1 MRRTSA
7 AVIVI
12 ILIAGVLSGFKETP
26 DNTPYV
32 FPELPFFPQMP
43 VNPENPVTVEGA
55 ELGRHLFYDPVLSLD
70 STMSCASCHKQEFAF
85 SDAPN
90 QFSKGRDGK
99 LTVRNTMPLFNLAWC
114 GEYFWDGRAAS
125 IEQQVFEPV
134 RSHDE
139 MNLSWQE
146 AEARINRSDFYKKK
160 FALVFREGRIDSVM
174 ISKAIAQFLRTLL
187 STTSRYDSLQMGLIS
202 FTKEE
207 ADGFVL
213 VNDMTK
219 GDCLH
224 CHTTDA
230 DALGTTNKFSNNGLD
245 AFTDA
250 HACKDIG
257 RGKVSGAVKD
267 YGHFRIPSL
276 RNVALTAPYMHDGRF
291 KTLEE
296 VLDFYSD
303 GVKMNATIDSKI
315 GSAPHGGVH
324 LTADEKK
331 KVIAFLKALTDYAF
345 VSDARFSN
353 PRKEW

>member
-1 MRRTSA
+1 MRRTIT
-7 AVIVI
+7 AVFSI
-12 ILIAGVLSGFKETP
+12 ILIAGVLSGFKEIP
-26 DNTPYV
+26 GNTPYV
-32 FPELPFFPQMP
+32 FPKLLFFPEMP
-43 VNPENPVTVEGA
+43 VNAENPVTVEGA
-55 ELGRHLFYDPVLSLD
+55 ELGRHLFYDPILSID
-70 STMSCASCHKQEFAF
+70 SSMSCASCHKQEFAF
-85 SDAPN
+85 SDSPN

-99 LTVRNTMPLFNLAWC
+99 LTARNTMPLFNLAWC
-114 GEYFWDGRAAS
+114 REYFWDGRATS

-139 MNLSWQE
+139 MDLSWGD
-146 AEARINRSDFYKKK
+146 AEARINRSDFYRGK
-160 FALVFREGRIDSVM
+160 FALVFGEQKIDSVM
-174 ISKAIAQFLRTLL
+174 ISKAIAQFMRTLI
-187 STTSRYDSLQMGLIS
+187 SNTSRYDSLQMGLIS
-202 FTKEE
+202 FTKDE

-230 DALGTTNKFSNNGLD
+230 DGLGTTNNFSNNGLD

-257 RGKVSGAVKD
+257 RGKITGAVKD

-276 RNVALTAPYMHDGRF
+276 RNIALTAPYMHDGRF

-296 VLDFYSD
+296 VLDFYSE

-315 GSAPHGGVH
+315 GSASHGGVH
-324 LTADEKK
+324 LTPEEKS
-331 KVIAFLKALTDYAF
+331 KVIVFLHTLTDHAF
-345 VSDARFSN
+345 AIDSRFSA
-353 PRKEW
+353 PSQTR

>member
-1 MRRTSA
+1 MRRTVCA
-7 AVIVI
+7 LITI
-12 ILIAGVLSGFKETP
+12 TLIAGVFSGFKETP
-26 DNTPYV
+26 GGTPYV
-32 FPELPFFPQMP
+32 FPELMFFPEMP

-55 ELGRHLFYDPVLSLD
+55 ELGRHLFYDPILSAD
-70 STMSCASCHKQEFAF
+70 STMSCGTCHKQEFAF

-99 LTVRNTMPLFNLAWC
+99 LLPRNTMPLFNLAWC
-114 GEYFWDGRAAS
+114 GEYFWDGRATS
-125 IEQQVFEPV
+125 LENQVFEPV

-139 MNLSWQE
+139 MSLSWTE
-146 AEARINRSDFYKKK
+146 AEKKICNSKWYRQK
-160 FALVFREGRIDSVM
+160 FNVVFGDQKIDSVL
-174 ISKAIAQFLRTLL
+174 ISKAIGQFLRTLI
-187 STTSRYDSLQMGLIS
+187 SHTSRYDSLQMGLIS
-202 FTKEE
+202 FTKDE

-257 RGKVSGAVKD
+257 RGKVSGALKD

-296 VLDFYSD
+296 VVDFYSE
-303 GVKMNATIDSKI
+303 GVKTNATIDSKI
-315 GSAPHGGVH
+315 GSHPRGGVH
-324 LTADEKK
+324 LTAEEKG
-331 KVIAFLKALTDYAF
+331 KVIVFLKTLSDYAF
-345 VSDARFSN
+345 VKDPKFAN
-353 PRKEW
+353 PKR

>member
-1 MRRTSA
+1 MRRTTA
-7 AVIVI
+7 AIIVI
-12 ILIAGVLSGFKETP
+12 LLICGVLSGFTTEP
-26 DNTPYV
+26 GSTPYE
-32 FPELPFFPQMP
+32 FPKLTFFPQMP
-43 VNPENPVTVEGA
+43 VNAGNPVTVEGA
-55 ELGRHLFYDPVLSLD
+55 ELGRYLFYDPVLSSD
-70 STMSCASCHKQEFAF
+70 STMSCASCHKHEFAF

-90 QFSKGRDGK
+90 QFSKGRNG
-99 LTVRNTMPLFNLAWC
+99 LLARNTMPLFNLAWAPQ
-114 GEYFWDGRAAS
+114 YFWDGRAGSLEAQ
-125 IEQQVFEPV
+125 IFEPV

-139 MNLSWQE
+139 MNLAWPA
-146 AEARINRSDFYKKK
+146 AEKRIAQSKFYPSK
-160 FALVFREGRIDSVM
+160 FALVFGEQPIDSVL
-174 ISKAIAQFLRTLL
+174 ISKAIAQFLRTLI
-187 STTSRYDSLQMGLIS
+187 SNRSKYDSLQAGLTT
-202 FTKEE
+202 FTKDE

-230 DALGTTNKFSNNGLD
+230 DALGTTNNYSNNGLD

-257 RGKVSGAVKD
+257 RGKVTGQLKD

-296 VLDFYSD
+296 VLNFYSE

-315 GSAPHGGVH
+315 GSAHHGGVH
-324 LTADEKK
+324 LTPEEKR
-331 KVIAFLKALTDYAF
+331 KVITFLHTLTDNAFATDPRYA
-345 VSDARFSN
+345 S
-353 PRKEW
+353 PY

>member
-1 MRRTSA
+1 MRRT
-7 AVIVI
+7 IVA
-12 ILIAGVLSGFKETP
+12 ILLIVLITGVLSGFRKEP
-26 DNTPYV
+26 ECTPYA
-32 FPELPFFPQMP
+32 FPQLRFFPAMP
-43 VNPENPVTVEGA
+43 VNPDNPVTVEGA
-55 ELGRHLFYDPVLSLD
+55 ELGRHLFYDPILSGD
-70 STMSCASCHKQEFAF
+70 SSMSCATCHKQEHAF

-90 QFSKGRDGK
+90 AFSKGHDNK
-99 LTVRNTMPLFNLAWC
+99 LTARNTMPLFNLAWC
-114 GEYFWDGRAAS
+114 KVYFWDGRASS

-139 MNLSWQE
+139 MNLSWAT
-146 AEARINRSDFYKKK
+146 AEARIGRSRFYRRK
-160 FALVFREGRIDSVM
+160 FTRVFGEQKIDSVL
-174 ISKAIAQFLRTLL
+174 ISKAIGQFLRTLI
-187 STTSRYDSLQMGLIS
+187 SNTSRYDSLQMGLIT
-202 FTKEE
+202 FTKDE

-230 DALGTTNKFSNNGLD
+230 DALGTTNNFSNNGLD

-257 RGKVSGAVKD
+257 RGKITGAVRD

-291 KTLEE
+291 NTLEE
-296 VLDFYSD
+296 VLDFYSE
-303 GVKMNATIDSKI
+303 GVKMNATIDPKI

-324 LTADEKK
+324 LTAEEKR
-331 KVIAFLKALTDYAF
+331 KVIAFLHTLSDHAF
-345 VSDARFSN
+345 ASDPEFAR
-353 PRKEW
+353 PLKR